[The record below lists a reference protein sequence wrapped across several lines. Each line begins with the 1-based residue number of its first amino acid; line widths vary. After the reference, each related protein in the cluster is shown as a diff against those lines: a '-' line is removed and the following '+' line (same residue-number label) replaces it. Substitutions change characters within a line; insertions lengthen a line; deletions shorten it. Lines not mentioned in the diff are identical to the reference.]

1 MITPRKHNK
10 SRSSRLY
17 NSTSNDET
25 KKKNTKKD
33 LKKIKLKPG
42 SSPKLMD
49 RIMRLD
55 YLIKDKHEKTIK
67 N

>member
-1 MITPRKHNK
+1 MMK
-10 SRSSRLY
+10 L
-17 NSTSNDET
+17 